1 MEKTVKQHTHKFYNF
16 FWGDVMAV
24 SFSDLKISTKLNI
37 GFGLL
42 LVLILTVAVY
52 GIIVIRKNSE
62 TGTTVQKNIVAPIG
76 LLMEITGNY
85 RDARVFLREG
95 MLMTQ
100 NGKANDAEGRFTKAV
115 ERATSGIVLAK
126 KYKENIANE
135 EDKQMVQGLIEGL
148 RAMKGLTE
156 VIIADTKAGNFSLAY
171 QTLTVNGAK
180 TGKVVNTQFDKV
192 RERILKESDGTINN
206 MNVMG
211 QTTLYI
217 MTSLLVISLFLG
229 VFISRKIIVGIKSPL
244 SILTVATNSLASG
257 DFSSRANI
265 HTKEEFG
272 ELAEQFNTM
281 GQKLQT
287 MVKEIEQKNA
297 ESARHAEQ
305 TEHLLH
311 HLQSVADRVS
321 EATENVASSAAQIS
335 ATTVEMSKTVEDQS
349 IQVNGIAAAMEE
361 MTSTIS
367 DTTNQISRATEMSNE
382 ASHQAQQGG
391 TVVNSTISSIDR
403 IADVVLRSA
412 DSVEQLGKNSEQIGA
427 IIETIEQ
434 IADQTNL
441 LALNAAIEAARA
453 GEAGRGFAVV
463 ADEVRKLAE
472 QTRHATQEIAVTIRT
487 IQQQTGLVVSEIG
500 MGRVEVENT
509 KASAAQTSAA
519 LDVIIEKNQSLQ
531 EIINHIAAASEE
543 QTATSQDVSANVVHV
558 SSAFTETAAAVSEV
572 AQTANRLAQ
581 LTEDLRSLVSE
592 LENNESG
599 ESKQGTM
606 ITQRNERTPRVLRLA
621 AS

>member
-1 MEKTVKQHTHKFYNF
+1 
-16 FWGDVMAV
+16 MAS
-24 SFSDLKISTKLNI
+24 SFSDFKISTKLNI

-62 TGTTVQKNIVAPIG
+62 TGTTVQNNIVAPIG

-126 KYKENIANE
+126 KYKESISNE

-156 VIIADTKAGNFSLAY
+156 VIIAETKAGDFSLAY

-217 MTSLLVISLFLG
+217 MTTLLVVSLFVGL
-229 VFISRKIIVGIKSPL
+229 FISRKIIVGIRTPL
-244 SILTVATNSLASG
+244 SILTSATNSLASG
-257 DFSSRANI
+257 DFSSRADI

-272 ELAEQFNTM
+272 ELADQFNTM
-281 GQKLQT
+281 GEKLQT
-287 MVKEIEQKNA
+287 MVKEIELKNA

-391 TVVNSTISSIDR
+391 NVVNSTISSIDR
-403 IADVVLRSA
+403 IAEVVLRSA

-599 ESKQGTM
+599 ESKQATM
-606 ITQRNERTPRVLRLA
+606 ITQRNERAPRVLRLA

>member
-1 MEKTVKQHTHKFYNF
+1 
-16 FWGDVMAV
+16 MAS
-24 SFSDLKISTKLNI
+24 SFSDFKISTKLNI

-229 VFISRKIIVGIKSPL
+229 VFISRKIIVGIRSPL